1 MKINEYFLKQKTNKL
16 QKIKHI
22 FGCPICGHNQLLEL
36 NNFLKCK
43 SCQEEFKIN
52 ENSYNFLPQSLIEYG
67 NIQST
72 ENVSSHNYDGIAL
85 KFIEQ
90 FRDGLIL
97 DNGCGLRNIYYDNVV
112 NFEIVDYP
120 TTDVLGIGE
129 KLPFQS
135 NIFDAVFSLNVLEHV
150 KNPFECANEII
161 RVLKPGGILYV
172 VVPFLQPFHGYPNH
186 YYNMTSSGLKNLFS
200 GKVQL
205 IESSVPPA
213 GLPIWSLHLFLNYY
227 IQGLPKPVDSK
238 FKNMKIY
245 EFLDNPLKYLEKD
258 FVNQLRHGTNEE
270 LACTNSLIAQKIDVQ
285 LQQDKVDRET
295 EQHCSHLQ
303 RTELKE
309 LQIKLQYTQAELQ
322 RLKSEI
328 ETMQRSKFWKL
339 RDAWLKFKKIMGEKQ

>member
-1 MKINEYFLKQKTNKL
+1 M
-16 QKIKHI
+16 
-22 FGCPICGHNQLLEL
+22 
-36 NNFLKCK
+36 
-43 SCQEEFKIN
+43 
-52 ENSYNFLPQSLIEYG
+52 
-67 NIQST
+67 
-72 ENVSSHNYDGIAL
+72 
-85 KFIEQ
+85 
-90 FRDGLIL
+90 
-97 DNGCGLRNIYYDNVV
+97 
-112 NFEIVDYP
+112 
-120 TTDVLGIGE
+120 
-129 KLPFQS
+129 
-135 NIFDAVFSLNVLEHV
+135 
-150 KNPFECANEII
+150 
-161 RVLKPGGILYV
+161 
-172 VVPFLQPFHGYPNH
+172 
-186 YYNMTSSGLKNLFS
+186 KNLFS

-309 LQIKLQYTQAELQ
+309 LQIKLQYTQAEL
-322 RLKSEI
+322 
-328 ETMQRSKFWKL
+328 SKF
-339 RDAWLKFKKIMGEKQ
+339 FTENSCNEVNFGN